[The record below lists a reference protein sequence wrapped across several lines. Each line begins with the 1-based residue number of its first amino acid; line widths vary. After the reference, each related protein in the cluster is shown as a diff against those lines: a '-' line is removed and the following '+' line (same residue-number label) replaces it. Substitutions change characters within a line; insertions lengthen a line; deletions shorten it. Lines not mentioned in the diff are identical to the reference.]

1 MAEEWQQQGRTL
13 HLVASTAD
21 PAGPSAL
28 DRFAQAGVT
37 EPSTRT
43 AMRRN
48 DHVLAHTFGE
58 APSAYW
64 SVPIAWD
71 VAPVAPVTASG

>member
-1 MAEEWQQQGRTL
+1 MAEEWERQGRTL
-13 HLVASTAD
+13 RLVASTAD
-21 PAGPSAL
+21 AAGPSAL
-28 DRFAQAGVT
+28 DRFAQEGLA

-48 DHVLAHTFGE
+48 DHVLAHTFGGP
-58 APSAYW
+58 PSAYW

-71 VAPVAPVTASG
+71 VAAVTTAGG